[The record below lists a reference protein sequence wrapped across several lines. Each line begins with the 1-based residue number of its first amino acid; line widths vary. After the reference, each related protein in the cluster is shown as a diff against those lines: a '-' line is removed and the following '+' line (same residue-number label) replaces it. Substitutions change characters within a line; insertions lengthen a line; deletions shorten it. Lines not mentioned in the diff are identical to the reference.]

1 MSEFEYPIRKKTSE
15 GGSTLNPLPTII
27 RAAGAIKSEYDYP
40 IRRAMD
46 AGASAAKVVGS
57 GLSAVIEP
65 LSKVSGAGY
74 GLWKTIGD
82 TGPKITP
89 EGIQGPSSMFDK
101 NVGSVTDDISFT
113 ERAIE
118 NIKEGWNEPFK
129 EELNPGTPITDFY
142 PQSVKDIPYLGKTL
156 VTSTDLAAS
165 VGVDPWT
172 WTPAAVVT
180 VPYRVGRGIMKA
192 IAGTKPVKSVLQ
204 SGLVTSPL
212 EALNIYT
219 GDAAKAQKII
229 NDVRLEN
236 RGAEILSE
244 RQMFETNKE
253 LQNIADNAGISL
265 ATLKQGILQATETA
279 DLSKIAEYGVD
290 AVKFTGSQIKFY
302 KDLLNAEKAA
312 GIGTADIMARG
323 TELGLGGYA
332 PHIRVAT
339 LAGRVKKMLSTKSGF
354 MEERKI
360 AKTIA
365 EINAKRGIT
374 FFMDDPV
381 ALAAHRLR
389 AHNQVML
396 ADRTLKKA
404 GQEFGVMVG
413 KKKGMDIN
421 GTPLPE
427 GWKVL
432 QGHAYPPEIHRV
444 LSKQYQLLK
453 SPTMTHWM
461 IKGFDAAQNWWKKYG
476 LASRPAWHTRN
487 AFGNFWNNY
496 MIGGLTDFKL
506 YGEAAAIQ
514 KAMHVNKGA
523 IVSRLDDLAGTGSV
537 SSKQKVSGT
546 GMTREE
552 IFNEAVKRGV
562 YESGLYGQDL
572 GTAALKSSNIP
583 FSTEWSGINKA
594 FAAGKAVENNARI
607 ALFID
612 GIKKAKKG
620 GGPVDM
626 ERILDGAASN
636 VRKSLFDYSD
646 LSDIEK
652 RYMKRLMPFYTWTRK
667 NIPAQFRA
675 IIEHPDRANK
685 INLLVGNLQ
694 RGVTDMDET
703 DVEQWVK
710 GQFPI
715 FLNADD
721 NEQYRTFV
729 TAMSYLPTAEL
740 DRLMRSPE
748 QLGKMV
754 GDMGSPILKMPIEL
768 FFNYGAFKGERIDL
782 SQKPDSV
789 GFNKGKFGEGLWSTL
804 PGKTGSQDFLGLK
817 VTPKQKHLL
826 QAIIMLGEVDRLNP
840 WNVFGDSETGEKSW
854 AGATRHGKDILES
867 SRWIR
872 AILGAR
878 IYKREKGRAKLG
890 AVTDLMSDMK
900 YLQGQLGSPK
910 VQMNPDQRQHLETQF
925 EQILP

>member
-1 MSEFEYPIRKKTSE
+1 MPNKYTDLLKKRVPLNTIGRTPWRTEQSENKYTDLLKGVADT
-15 GGSTLNPLPTII
+15 GWN
-27 RAAGAIKSEYDYP
+27 
-40 IRRAMD
+40 
-46 AGASAAKVVGS
+46 AAKVVGS

-65 LSKVSGAGY
+65 LSKPFGASAA
-74 GLWKTIGD
+74 LWKTIGD
-82 TGPKITP
+82 TGPKITLK
-89 EGIQGPSSMFDK
+89 GIQGPSSMFDK

-142 PQSVKDIPYLGKTL
+142 PQSVKDIPYLGKTFE
-156 VTSTDLAAS
+156 TGTDIAAS
-165 VGVDPWT
+165 IAIDPLT
-172 WTPAAVVT
+172 ITPGAVLSI
-180 VPYRVGRGIMKA
+180 PYRVGRGIMKA
-192 IAGTKPVKSVLQ
+192 IAGTRPVKSVLQ
-204 SGLVTSPL
+204 SGPVTNVL

-302 KDLLNAEKAA
+302 KDMLNAEKAA

-332 PHIRVAT
+332 PHIRNVT
-339 LAGRVKKMLSTKSGF
+339 LAAIVKRMLSTKSGF
-354 MEERKI
+354 MQEREI
-360 AKTIA
+360 AGTIE
-365 EINAKRGIT
+365 EINAARGTT
-374 FFMDDPV
+374 FFMNDPV
-381 ALAAHRLR
+381 ALIQHRLR

-396 ADRTLKKA
+396 ADRTLKRA

-453 SPTMTHWM
+453 SPTMAKGL
-461 IKGFDAAQNWWKKYG
+461 IKGFDEVQNWWKKYS

-583 FSTEWSGINKA
+583 LSTEWSGINKA

-620 GGPVDM
+620 LKGGPVDA

-694 RGVTDMDET
+694 RGVTDLDET

-754 GDMGSPILKMPIEL
+754 GDMGSPILKLPFEMIY
-768 FFNYGAFKGERIDL
+768 NYGSFKEDKIDP
-782 SQKPDSV
+782 SQLGIGP
-789 GFNKGKFGEGLWSTL
+789 NRGKFGEGLWSSL

-826 QAIIMLGEVDRLNP
+826 QAIVMLGEVDRLNP

-890 AVTDLMSDMK
+890 AVTELMSDLK
-900 YLQGQLGSPK
+900 YLQGQLSSPK
-910 VQMNPDQRQHLETQF
+910 VQMNPDLRQHLETQF

>member
-1 MSEFEYPIRKKTSE
+1 MPNMPNKYTDLLKKRVPLNTIGRTPWRTEQSENKYTDLLKGVADT
-15 GGSTLNPLPTII
+15 GWN
-27 RAAGAIKSEYDYP
+27 
-40 IRRAMD
+40 
-46 AGASAAKVVGS
+46 AAKVVGS

-65 LSKVSGAGY
+65 LSKPFGASAA
-74 GLWKTIGD
+74 LWKTIGD
-82 TGPKITP
+82 TGPKITLK
-89 EGIQGPSSMFDK
+89 GIQGPSSMFDK

-142 PQSVKDIPYLGKTL
+142 PQSVKDIPYLGKTFE
-156 VTSTDLAAS
+156 TGTDIAAS
-165 VGVDPWT
+165 IAIDPLT
-172 WTPAAVVT
+172 ITPGAVLSI
-180 VPYRVGRGIMKA
+180 PYRVGRGIMKA
-192 IAGTKPVKSVLQ
+192 IAGTRPVKSVLQ
-204 SGLVTSPL
+204 SGPVTNVL

-312 GIGTADIMARG
+312 G

-381 ALAAHRLR
+381 ALNKHRLR

-396 ADRTLKKA
+396 ADRTLKRA

-444 LSKQYQLLK
+444 LSKQYELLK
-453 SPTMTHWM
+453 SPTKTHWL
-461 IKGFDAAQNWWKKYG
+461 IKGFDATQNWWKKYS

-514 KAMHVNKGA
+514 KAMHVNKGG
-523 IVSRLDDLAGTGSV
+523 IVLAGTGSV

-583 FSTEWSGINKA
+583 LSTEWSGINKA
-594 FAAGKAVENNARI
+594 FAAGKAVENNARL

-620 GGPVDM
+620 LKGG
-626 ERILDGAASN
+626 
-636 VRKSLFDYSD
+636 
-646 LSDIEK
+646 
-652 RYMKRLMPFYTWTRK
+652 
-667 NIPAQFRA
+667 Q
-675 IIEHPDRANK
+675 
-685 INLLVGNLQ
+685 
-694 RGVTDMDET
+694 
-703 DVEQWVK
+703 
-710 GQFPI
+710 
-715 FLNADD
+715 
-721 NEQYRTFV
+721 
-729 TAMSYLPTAEL
+729 
-740 DRLMRSPE
+740 
-748 QLGKMV
+748 
-754 GDMGSPILKMPIEL
+754 
-768 FFNYGAFKGERIDL
+768 
-782 SQKPDSV
+782 
-789 GFNKGKFGEGLWSTL
+789 
-804 PGKTGSQDFLGLK
+804 
-817 VTPKQKHLL
+817 
-826 QAIIMLGEVDRLNP
+826 
-840 WNVFGDSETGEKSW
+840 
-854 AGATRHGKDILES
+854 
-867 SRWIR
+867 
-872 AILGAR
+872 
-878 IYKREKGRAKLG
+878 
-890 AVTDLMSDMK
+890 
-900 YLQGQLGSPK
+900 
-910 VQMNPDQRQHLETQF
+910 
-925 EQILP
+925 

>member
-46 AGASAAKVVGS
+46 TGASAAKVVGS

-65 LSKVSGAGY
+65 LSKPFGAAAGA
-74 GLWKTIGD
+74 WDVIGEY
-82 TGPKITP
+82 GPKITP
-89 EGIQGPSSMFDK
+89 EGIQGPSSLFER
-101 NVGSVTDDISFT
+101 NEGSVMDNESFP
-113 ERAIE
+113 ERMME
-118 NIKEGWNEPFK
+118 GIKGGWKEPFR
-129 EELNPGTPITDFY
+129 EDLNPGDAITDFI
-142 PQSVKDIPYLGKTL
+142 PQSVKDVPYLGKTL
-156 VTSTDLAAS
+156 ETGTDIAAS
-165 VGVDPWT
+165 VGIDPLT
-172 WTPAAVVT
+172 YTPGAVLSI
-180 VPYRVGRGIMKA
+180 PYRAGKGIMKA
-192 IAGTKPVKSVLQ
+192 VAGTKPVKSVLQ
-204 SGLVTSPL
+204 SGFVTSPL

-244 RQMFETNKE
+244 RQMLETNKE
-253 LQNIADNAGISL
+253 LQNIADNAGVSL

-279 DLSKIAEYGVD
+279 DLSKMAEYGVD
-290 AVKFTGSQIKFY
+290 AVEFTGSQIKFY
-302 KDLLNAEKAA
+302 KDIINAEKAA

-323 TELGLGGYA
+323 TELGIGGYV
-332 PHIRVAT
+332 PHIRNDT
-339 LAGRVKKMLSTKSGF
+339 LTARVKRMLSTKSGF
-354 MEERKI
+354 MQEREI
-360 AKTIA
+360 AGTIE
-365 EINAKRGIT
+365 EINAARGT
-374 FFMDDPV
+374 KFFMDDPV
-381 ALAAHRLR
+381 ALSAHRLR

-421 GTPLPE
+421 GNPLPE
-427 GWKVL
+427 GWGVL

-453 SPTMTHWM
+453 SPTMAKGL
-461 IKGFDAAQNWWKKYG
+461 IKGFDEVQNWWKKYS

-496 MIGGLTDFKL
+496 MLGGLTDFKL

-514 KAMHVNKGA
+514 KSMHVNKGG
-523 IVSRLDDLAGTGSV
+523 IVSRLDDLAGIGSV
-537 SSKQKVSGT
+537 SSKQIVKGT

-572 GTAALKSSNIP
+572 GEAALKSSNVP
-583 FSTEWSGINKA
+583 LSTEWSGINKA

-620 GGPVDM
+620 GGPVDA

-694 RGVTDMDET
+694 RGVTDLDET

-715 FLNADD
+715 FLDADD

-754 GDMGSPILKMPIEL
+754 GDMGSPILKLPFEMIY
-768 FFNYGAFKGERIDL
+768 NYGSFKEDKIDP
-782 SQKPDSV
+782 SQLGIGP
-789 GFNKGKFGEGLWSTL
+789 NTGKFGEGLWSSL

-826 QAIIMLGEVDRLNP
+826 QAIVMLGEVDRLNP

-890 AVTDLMSDMK
+890 AVTELMSDLK
-900 YLQGQLGSPK
+900 YLQSQLGSPK
-910 VQMNPDQRQHLETQF
+910 VQMNPDLRQHLKTQF

>member
-1 MSEFEYPIRKKTSE
+1 MPNKYTDLLKKRVP
-15 GGSTLNPLPTII
+15 LNT
-27 RAAGAIKSEYDYP
+27 
-40 IRRAMD
+40 IRRTPWRTEQSENKYTDLLKGVAD
-46 AGASAAKVVGS
+46 TGWNAAKVVGS

-65 LSKVSGAGY
+65 LSKPFGASAA
-74 GLWKTIGD
+74 LWKTIGD

-89 EGIQGPSSMFDK
+89 KGIQGPSSMFDK

-142 PQSVKDIPYLGKTL
+142 PQSVKDIPYLGKTFE
-156 VTSTDLAAS
+156 TGTDIAAS
-165 VGVDPWT
+165 IAIDPLT
-172 WTPAAVVT
+172 ITPGAVLSI
-180 VPYRVGRGIMKA
+180 PYRVGRGIMKA
-192 IAGTKPVKSVLQ
+192 IAGTRPVKSVLQ
-204 SGLVTSPL
+204 SGPVTNVL

-381 ALAAHRLR
+381 ALNKHRLR

-396 ADRTLKKA
+396 ADRTLKRA

-444 LSKQYQLLK
+444 LSKQYELLK
-453 SPTMTHWM
+453 SPTKTHWM
-461 IKGFDAAQNWWKKYG
+461 IKGFDATQNWWKKYS

-514 KAMHVNKGA
+514 KAMHVNKGG

-583 FSTEWSGINKA
+583 LSTEWSGINKA
-594 FAAGKAVENNARI
+594 FAAGKAVENNARL

-620 GGPVDM
+620 LKGGPVDA

-694 RGVTDMDET
+694 RGITDLDET

-754 GDMGSPILKMPIEL
+754 GDMGSPILKMPFEL
-768 FFNYGAFKGERIDL
+768 FYNYGSFKEERIDL
-782 SQKPDSV
+782 SQKPGSV

-826 QAIIMLGEVDRLNP
+826 QAIVMLGEVDRLNP

-854 AGATRHGKDILES
+854 AGTTRHGKDILES

-890 AVTDLMSDMK
+890 ALTELMSDMK

>member
-1 MSEFEYPIRKKTSE
+1 MPNKYTDLLKTVPLNTIVHTANVANVQSENKYTDLLKR
-15 GGSTLNPLPTII
+15 
-27 RAAGAIKSEYDYP
+27 GA
-40 IRRAMD
+40 D
-46 AGASAAKVVGS
+46 AGWNAAKVVGS

-65 LSKVSGAGY
+65 LSKPFGAAAGA
-74 GLWKTIGD
+74 WDVIGEY
-82 TGPKITP
+82 GPKITP
-89 EGIQGPSSMFDK
+89 EGIQGPSSLFER
-101 NVGSVTDDISFT
+101 NEGSVMDNESFP
-113 ERAIE
+113 ERMIE
-118 NIKEGWNEPFK
+118 GIKGGWKEPFR
-129 EELNPGTPITDFY
+129 EDLNPGDAITDFI
-142 PQSVKDIPYLGKTL
+142 PQSVKDVPYLGRTL
-156 VTSTDLAAS
+156 ETGTDIAAS
-165 VGVDPWT
+165 VGIDPLT
-172 WTPAAVVT
+172 YTPGAVLSI
-180 VPYRVGRGIMKA
+180 PYRAGKGIMKA
-192 IAGTKPVKSVLQ
+192 VAGTKPVKSVLQ

-290 AVKFTGSQIKFY
+290 AVEFTGSQIKFY
-302 KDLLNAEKAA
+302 KDIINAEKAA

-323 TELGLGGYA
+323 TELGIGGYV
-332 PHIRVAT
+332 PHIRNDT
-339 LAGRVKKMLSTKSGF
+339 LAAKVKRMLSTKSGF
-354 MEERKI
+354 MQEREI
-360 AKTIA
+360 AGTIE
-365 EINAKRGIT
+365 EINAARGT
-374 FFMDDPV
+374 KFFMDDPV

-421 GTPLPE
+421 GNPLPE
-427 GWKVL
+427 GWGVL

-453 SPTMTHWM
+453 SPTMAKGL
-461 IKGFDAAQNWWKKYG
+461 IKGFDEVQNWWKKYS

-496 MIGGLTDFKL
+496 MLGGLTDFKL

-514 KAMHVNKGA
+514 KAMHVNKGG

-583 FSTEWSGINKA
+583 LSTEWSGINKA

-754 GDMGSPILKMPIEL
+754 GDMGSPILKMPFEL
-768 FFNYGAFKGERIDL
+768 FYNYGSFKEDKIDP
-782 SQKPDSV
+782 SQLGIGP
-789 GFNKGKFGEGLWSTL
+789 NTGKFGEGLWSSL

-826 QAIIMLGEVDRLNP
+826 QAIVMLGEVDRLNP

-890 AVTDLMSDMK
+890 AVTDLMSDLK

-910 VQMNPDQRQHLETQF
+910 VQMKPDQRQHLETQF